1 MSDKVSFIKGEYIN
15 REYSWLMFNRRVLAQ
30 ATDSTNPLLERCKFL
45 SIFHSNFDEFFMVRI
60 GSLLNDSKLN
70 PDATENKTGLTAKEQ
85 VDGIL
90 KLAKSAYREADAVYV
105 KLKKELG
112 KYVRVKTGAELSAK
126 QRARR
131 QAPHDSLRKHELL
144 HGFRAG
150 KVR

>member
-70 PDATENKTGLTAKEQ
+70 PDATENKTGL
-85 VDGIL
+85 DR
-90 KLAKSAYREADAVYV
+90 KSVV
-105 KLKKELG
+105 
-112 KYVRVKTGAELSAK
+112 
-126 QRARR
+126 
-131 QAPHDSLRKHELL
+131 
-144 HGFRAG
+144 
-150 KVR
+150 